1 MDFPLYAIRNYV
13 SLHKE
18 GFYLV
23 IQGYKNRYV
32 LDDLSLVERFPLYED
47 RRLEL
52 LRPGNFKPYKL
63 YPLTQRI
70 ESLDALIKS
79 GKTTF
84 IDRLGKIVRW
94 SKKTFTKVL
103 TVKVRTALQNS
114 VGHWRLW
121 VDNLEHPFYVVTY
134 NGEPY
139 LQYVRINNIPT
150 LYALLEDKKKDTRIK
165 I

>member
-1 MDFPLYAIRNYV
+1 MDFPLYTIRSYV
-13 SLHKE
+13 SIYRE
-18 GFYLV
+18 GDYLI
-23 IQGYKNRYV
+23 IQGYKNKYV
-32 LDDLSLVERFPLYED
+32 LDDLSLLDKFPLYED

-52 LRPGNFKPYKL
+52 SKPGNFRPYKL

-70 ESLDALIKS
+70 ESLEALIKC
-79 GKTTF
+79 
-84 IDRLGKIVRW
+84 GKIVFIDKTGKLVKW
-94 SKKTFTKVL
+94 SKKSFTKVL
-103 TVKVRTALQNS
+103 TVKVQTALQNS

-121 VDNLEHPFYVVTY
+121 VDGLEHPFYVMRY

-150 LYALLEDKKKDTRIK
+150 LYALLEEKQNNTRIK